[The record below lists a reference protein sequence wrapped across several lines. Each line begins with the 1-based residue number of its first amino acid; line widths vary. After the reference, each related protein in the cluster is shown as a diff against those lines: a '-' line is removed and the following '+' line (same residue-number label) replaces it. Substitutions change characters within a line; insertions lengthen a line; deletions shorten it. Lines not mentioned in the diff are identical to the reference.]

1 MALSDGFTIVV
12 PTRDDP
18 DSCIE
23 LLIALMVDN
32 VHLGVPIHV
41 LFVVNDTAERHTDL
55 LLKVASDGCFS
66 PLRVRLLRA
75 SSDFLTCEESIMD
88 TLGRNLDE
96 VDSHFLIIG
105 NTDRVILTALPAA
118 LQYMR
123 EQELDLLLVGVTNRE
138 VHRGEVIRQHSTT
151 PRHLNP
157 KNRLSAIESIG
168 HEIYSDAISDYG
180 PEALGYL
187 GCQIYRKEFFREL
200 CPAITAMPEPLWAI
214 VFGTLELT
222 TQHHRRVGYTPEIVA
237 MRIDCLQYGADS
249 GEHPPDWWVVRSRT
263 ERGFSKHLMLAM
275 ITNSLQLSQGPFE
288 ILVNAQ
294 VVISVRGSSQYVFS
308 NFLYMFVEQLRNVTR
323 ECLRD
328 RGYQYSWG
336 ELQDIV
342 RFGKRLT
349 GVETGLPDEERACI
363 SAWLQSFGA
372 IGDYSNAGIVEEL
385 MASADS
391 VLTLLDRRPAMERWI
406 ASLQPSPM
414 VLTA

>member
-1 MALSDGFTIVV
+1 MALSNGITIVV

-32 VHLGVPIHV
+32 VHLALSIHV
-41 LFVVNDTAERHTDL
+41 LFLVNDTTERHTDL

-66 PLRVRLLRA
+66 PLRPRLLRT
-75 SSDFLTCEESIMD
+75 SSDFLTCEESILD
-88 TLGRNLDE
+88 TLGQNLDE

-105 NTDRVILTALPAA
+105 NSDRVILTALPAA
-118 LQYMR
+118 LQSMR
-123 EQELDLLLVGVTNRE
+123 DHELDLLLVGVMNRE
-138 VHRGEVIRQHSTT
+138 VHQGKVIRQHSTT

-157 KNRLSAIESIG
+157 KNRLSADESIG
-168 HEIYSDAISDYG
+168 HEIYSDAMSDYG

-187 GCQIYRKEFFREL
+187 GCQIYSKEFFREL
-200 CPAITAMPEPLWAI
+200 CPVMAAMPEPLWAI
-214 VFGTLELT
+214 VFSTLELT
-222 TQHHRRVGYTPEIVA
+222 TQKQWKVGYTPEIVA
-237 MRIDCLQYGADS
+237 MRIDCLQYGANS

-263 ERGFSKHLMLAM
+263 ERGLSKHLILAM
-275 ITNSLQLSQGPFE
+275 IANSLQLSQRPFE

-294 VVISVRGSSQYVFS
+294 VVVSLRGSSQYVFS
-308 NFLYMFVEQLRNVTR
+308 NFLYMFVEQLRNVAR
-323 ECLRD
+323 DCLGDRD
-328 RGYQYSWG
+328 YQYSWS
-336 ELQDIV
+336 ELRDIV
-342 RFGKRLT
+342 RFGKRLKT
-349 GVETGLPDEERACI
+349 VETGLPGEERACI

-372 IGDYSNAGIVEEL
+372 IGDYSNARILQEL

-414 VLTA
+414 VLTT